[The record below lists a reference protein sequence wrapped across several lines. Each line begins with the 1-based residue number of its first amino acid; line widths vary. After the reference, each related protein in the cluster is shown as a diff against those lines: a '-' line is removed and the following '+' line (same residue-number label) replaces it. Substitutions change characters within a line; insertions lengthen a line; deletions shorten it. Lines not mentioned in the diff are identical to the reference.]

1 MTTRPAV
8 SVLVASSLISMAACS
23 NTIAV
28 HSPASMAE
36 AQEMA
41 RILANRTAKVEFVG
55 HDASHPQP
63 AIRKGELSIL
73 DDHSF
78 VLRMPSEMPSR
89 ISFEHTRSIRIVDHA
104 RGAVDGFLIGAISGG
119 LVGLLLGYSVASG
132 FGCKNDIS
140 NPPPCHPYD
149 GLWEATALGALV
161 SGVVGTAIGAS
172 IGHRTT
178 FTF

>member
-1 MTTRPAV
+1 
-8 SVLVASSLISMAACS
+8 
-23 NTIAV
+23 
-28 HSPASMAE
+28 MAE
-36 AQEMA
+36 TQEMA
-41 RILANRTAKVEFVG
+41 RIVANRTAKVEFVEYAP
-55 HDASHPQP
+55 HLQP

-89 ISFEHTRSIRIVDHA
+89 IPFEHTRSIRIVDHA
-104 RGAVDGFLIGAISGG
+104 RGATDGFLIGAISGG
-119 LVGLLLGYSVASG
+119 LVALLVGYSVAAG
-132 FGCKNDIS
+132 FGCKNDVP

-149 GLWEATALGALV
+149 GLLEATLLGALV
-161 SGVVGTAIGAS
+161 SGALGTAIGAA